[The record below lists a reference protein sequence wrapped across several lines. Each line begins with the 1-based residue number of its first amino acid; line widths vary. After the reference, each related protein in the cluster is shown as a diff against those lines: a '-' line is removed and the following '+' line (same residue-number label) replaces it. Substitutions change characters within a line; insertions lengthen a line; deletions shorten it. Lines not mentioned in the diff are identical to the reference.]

1 MVTFTFYGTIE
12 VDRSNSS
19 LVSVANEASA
29 PKKTRDSADT
39 ETGNLLMANKKQMGT
54 WNGAL
59 RNA

>member
-54 WNGAL
+54 
-59 RNA
+59 